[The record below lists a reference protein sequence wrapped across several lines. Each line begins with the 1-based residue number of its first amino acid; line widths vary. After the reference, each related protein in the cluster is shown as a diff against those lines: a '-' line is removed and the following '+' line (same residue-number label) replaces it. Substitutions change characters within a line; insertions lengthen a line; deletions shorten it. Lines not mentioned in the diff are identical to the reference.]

1 MFDTNTTSMDS
12 QHRWRYFLIFLLLTA
27 LGLLPGCPADT
38 SESSGTAETD
48 GTSETALQAQLG
60 FTEIT
65 QPAGL
70 GEFFHE
76 TGAFGNKWMPETFG
90 SGGGFIDYNGDAW
103 EDILLM
109 GGGAWPEYS
118 NKTAQALWLYKN
130 NGDGTF
136 TQVTEEAGLQD
147 VATYSFGFT
156 VADYDNDGDQDFFLT
171 TLYENL
177 LFRNDDGVFTEVGS
191 EAGVSNQSTWSTA
204 SMFID
209 ADRDGYLDLYA
220 GNYVDWGP
228 DNDIFCSMD
237 GKTKAYCT
245 PALYNGVPGRFYHN
259 NGDGTFTDVTESAG
273 FLPAPG
279 KTLGVSET
287 DFNRDGWPDIVVAN
301 DTERNLLYEN
311 NRDGTF
317 TEKGLV
323 SGIAFDEVGKAR
335 AGMGVESGVVD
346 STGEVTIFIGNFS
359 NEMIGVF
366 RHTDS
371 GYFTDRAALSKIG
384 RPSLLI
390 LTFSVIL
397 FDVDYDTDLDL
408 YCANGHI
415 QKLIQDGSTYRQ
427 PSQLYVNRGNGIFE
441 ERSREIGGPLLKP
454 LVSRGAACADI
465 DRDGDLDILITENGG
480 PVYLWRNDSDIGQFL
495 RVRLQGTSSNPDGVN
510 SSVKA
515 YLGDYMMERRVRTGS
530 SYLATSEKPVT
541 FGLGQATAVDS
552 LVIQWPSGN
561 RDTYTNVQ
569 ANQMIRIVEGS
580 GTYVQESLP
589 GYAGSR
595 DLARRYENKSRTQEG
610 KRARIQYFNT
620 QYPIFNTQN
629 FNIQNSHLPA
639 LDIGGRFGSKEISPG
654 ASKYSQTPNI

>member
-1 MFDTNTTSMDS
+1 MFEISPRSAGS
-12 QHRWRYFLIFLLLTA
+12 QQILGYLPVFLLLTV
-27 LGLLPGCPADT
+27 LGLLPGCSPDT
-38 SESSGTAETD
+38 TETTDSSGAAGSSRTMESDAQIKFTD
-48 GTSETALQAQLG
+48 
-60 FTEIT
+60 IT
-65 QPAGL
+65 REAGL
-70 GEFFHE
+70 SDFYHE

-90 SGGGFIDYNGDAW
+90 SGGGFIDYNGDGW

-109 GGGAWPEYS
+109 GGGAWPDHS
-118 NKTAQALWLYKN
+118 DKSAQALWLYRN

-136 TQVTEEAGLQD
+136 TQVTEEAGLKN
-147 VATYSFGFT
+147 VSTYSFGLT

-171 TLYENL
+171 TLHENL
-177 LFRNDDGVFTEVGS
+177 LFRNDDGVFTEVGA

-204 SMFID
+204 AMFID
-209 ADRDGYLDLYA
+209 ADRDGHLDLYV

-228 DNDIFCSMD
+228 HNDIFCSLD

-259 NGDGTFTDVTESAG
+259 NGDGTFTDVTEAAG

-311 NRDGTF
+311 NGDGTF

-335 AGMGVESGVVD
+335 AGMGVETGVVD
-346 STGEVTIFIGNFS
+346 STGRVTIFIGNFS

-366 RHTDS
+366 HRTSS
-371 GYFTDRAALSKIG
+371 GYFMDRAALSKIG

-427 PSQLYVNRGNGIFE
+427 PSQLYINRGNGVFD
-441 ERSREIGGPLLKP
+441 ERSREIGGPLLDP
-454 LVSRGAACADI
+454 LVARAASYADI

-480 PVYLWRNDSDIGQFL
+480 PAYLWRNDSEIGQFL
-495 RVRLQGTSSNPDGVN
+495 RVRLQGTTSNPDGVN

-530 SYLATSEKPVT
+530 SYLANAEKPVT
-541 FGLGQATAVDS
+541 FGLGEAAAVDS
-552 LVIQWPSGN
+552 LIIQWPSGIAD
-561 RDTYTNVQ
+561 RFTNVQ

-580 GTYVQESLP
+580 GTYDQVPLP
-589 GYAGSR
+589 GYPQPR
-595 DLARRYENKSRTQEG
+595 DLA
-610 KRARIQYFNT
+610 
-620 QYPIFNTQN
+620 
-629 FNIQNSHLPA
+629 
-639 LDIGGRFGSKEISPG
+639 GR
-654 ASKYSQTPNI
+654 